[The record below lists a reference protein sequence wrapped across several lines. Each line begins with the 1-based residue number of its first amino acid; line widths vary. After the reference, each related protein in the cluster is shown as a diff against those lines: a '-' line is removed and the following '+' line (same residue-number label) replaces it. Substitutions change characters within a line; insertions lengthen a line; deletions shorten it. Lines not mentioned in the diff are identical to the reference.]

1 MGKGRIIG
9 LSVLAVTILLVLIL
23 GIGVISGYNNLIE
36 ADEDV
41 NLKYSEI
48 ENNLKTR
55 HDKLVLMT
63 NAVTG
68 LQEYAL
74 EVYNM
79 ITEARAAYANAY
91 ASHDPAEMAQADN
104 LTSIAL
110 TNLMAVVEDNPNLEA
125 ADIYS
130 QYIAEVSSM
139 EDALTYA
146 RYQYNTSVADY
157 NLRIRKFPQNIIAKM
172 FGYTLSRT
180 YWELPEGEGELPE
193 VLLPTL

>member
-9 LSVLAVTILLVLIL
+9 LSVLVLTGLLVLIL
-23 GIGVISGYNNLIE
+23 GIGVISGYNSLIE

-41 NLKYSEI
+41 NFKYSEI
-48 ENNLKTR
+48 ANNLKSR
-55 HDKLVLMT
+55 HDRLVLMT

-79 ITEARAAYANAY
+79 ITEAREAYANAY
-91 ASHDPAEMAQADN
+91 ASQDPAAMAEADN

-110 TNLMAVVEDNPNLEA
+110 TNLMAVVEDNDDLQVTA
-125 ADIYS
+125 VYS
-130 QYIAEVSSM
+130 QYISEVSSM
-139 EDALTYA
+139 ESELTYA
-146 RYQYNTSVADY
+146 RYLYNKSVADY

-172 FGYTLSRT
+172 FGYSLTRT
-180 YWELPEGEGELPE
+180 YWELPEGEGELPD
-193 VLLPTL
+193 VLLPV